1 MKKIL
6 LLVSIIILTFSTFYS
21 QTLNDS
27 LVAHYLLNGNGN
39 DNIGSNH
46 GTVNGVTPTSDRN
59 ANTNSA
65 YLFDGINDW
74 INIGS
79 TTDLEITG
87 DITVSAWVKTP
98 SSWPSTY
105 HDPQIYSRY
114 TYSLSTSTGVNFYLN
129 DPHLSSRG
137 FAFILKTGSNS
148 WGNDFATS
156 STTLQ
161 LNTWYFVV
169 GVRESNLVKVYVNGV
184 LEGTDI
190 GSSSPINYGASPIA
204 SIGEKNGDSPG
215 FFNGVIDDVRI
226 YKRALSTPEI
236 QTLHTFVG
244 IDENNNLVSNFSIYP
259 NPTSDYLNIM
269 SVKMTSSID
278 RIEIYSI
285 NGQIVKSYSK
295 SLMSDLSKL
304 NISDLA
310 DDTYFLKIL
319 DTDNNFQTI
328 KFIKTKH

>member
-1 MKKIL
+1 MKKL
-6 LLVSIIILTFSTFYS
+6 LLFICLNILAFLPFYS
-21 QTLNDS
+21 QTLSDS

-39 DNIGSNH
+39 DEINSNH
-46 GTVNGVTPTSDRN
+46 GVVNGATLTTDRN
-59 ANTNSA
+59 LNVNSA
-65 YLFDGINDW
+65 YQFDGINDW

-79 TTDLEITG
+79 TSDLEITG

-98 SSWPSTY
+98 SSWPSSY
-105 HDPQIYSRY
+105 RDPQIYSRY

-129 DPHLSSRG
+129 DPHLSSRE

-184 LEGTDI
+184 LEDTDT

-204 SIGEKNGDSPG
+204 SIGEKNGDLPG

-226 YKRALSTPEI
+226 YKRALSLTDI
-236 QTLHTFVG
+236 QTLNNLVS
-244 IDENNNLVSNFSIYP
+244 IDENNNLEHNFFVYP
-259 NPTSDYLNIM
+259 NPTSNLITI
-269 SVKMTSSID
+269 TSQKNRAVD
-278 RIEIYSI
+278 MIEIYSVNGQKVKSFSKTQI
-285 NGQIVKSYSK
+285 NGSSQF
-295 SLMSDLSKL
+295 D
-304 NISDLA
+304 ISDLI
-310 DDTYFLKIL
+310 DGSY
-319 DTDNNFQTI
+319 
-328 KFIKTKH
+328 FIKIIDKDNIVQIIQFVKLQN